1 MQTSY
6 STGFVFAV
14 PTHGLCVQFSKHSQ
28 TFCLTST
35 AFKSFPPPGFPHGA
49 HACRW
54 KPSKQSYD
62 EESILTVVELPNSS
76 SKHCMLVCAGACASD
91 IIHVSIPVH
100 YTVQHMNN
108 TPTSDHFPK
117 LLHCMN
123 TACHDLRDAVHVLD
137 YVILHVE
144 PHTPA
149 NGLNGRVHPPHHC
162 QVLFLKNSSTS
173 CSQTFLFPLLSRELE
188 MIFALHLHT
197 DYEAF
202 SHCA

>member
-1 MQTSY
+1 
-6 STGFVFAV
+6 
-14 PTHGLCVQFSKHSQ
+14 
-28 TFCLTST
+28 
-35 AFKSFPPPGFPHGA
+35 
-49 HACRW
+49 
-54 KPSKQSYD
+54 
-62 EESILTVVELPNSS
+62 
-76 SKHCMLVCAGACASD
+76 
-91 IIHVSIPVH
+91 
-100 YTVQHMNN
+100 MNN

-173 CSQTFLFPLLSRELE
+173 CSQTFLFPLLHLLSRELE
-188 MIFALHLHT
+188 MIFALHLHRLRSVPDQT
-197 DYEAF
+197 TVYHRRLHSIVAESCSDVTHAQPR
-202 SHCA
+202 SHLITRAIHINVP